1 MISVVVLASLWV
13 AGISIGLLLV
23 VAVSYVIWFAVL
35 FGLRSSTL
43 EQEEQIFLGNEL
55 EHAYL
60 HTLSDSFC
68 RNLHRL
74 QADFRQTQS
83 LLDRSSQA
91 VEQAESLAASTE
103 LAAANAIISA
113 SGTGELGRGF
123 VSVAKDMVDLGK
135 GSKDDIRVLTKCL
148 NDAHSLLNNHLVDLG
163 QAPETF
169 FKNKNQ
175 LQAFELTGF
184 IKQLKQIQDRL
195 RGLEHKYRGLNQYDV
210 RWSQLHDSISNLVK
224 HLAGTLFKLEV
235 SACEFLADFSL
246 LNLSLSKHGEALLAS
261 RQASS
266 NTNSPQFP

>member
-1 MISVVVLASLWV
+1 MVLASLWV
-13 AGISIGLLLV
+13 AGIPIGLLLV
-23 VAVSYVIWFAVL
+23 VAVSYVIWFVVL
-35 FGLRSSTL
+35 IGLRGSTL
-43 EQEEQIFLGNEL
+43 EQEEQMFLDNEL

-60 HTLSDSFC
+60 QTLSESFC
-68 RNLHRL
+68 RNLQRL
-74 QADFRQTQS
+74 QGDFRQTLT
-83 LLDRSSQA
+83 LLDRSSLA

-135 GSKDDIRVLTKCL
+135 VSKDDINVLTKCL
-148 NDAHSLLNNHLVDLG
+148 NEAHGLLNNHLVDLG

-184 IKQLKQIQDRL
+184 IGQLKQIQDRL
-195 RGLEHKYRGLNQYDV
+195 QALEHKYRGLNQYDV
-210 RWSQLHDSISNLVK
+210 RWSQLHDSICNLVK
-224 HLAGTLFKLEV
+224 HLAGALFKLEV

-246 LNLSLSKHGEALLAS
+246 VNLSLSNHGDALLAS
-261 RQASS
+261 WEARSDA
-266 NTNSPQFP
+266 NSPQFP